1 MIVYIHVNN
10 ECNKQMNIIKTN
22 LDIFTTI
29 SIMNK
34 YGKTNIFLRKYY
46 EIQKQNSFK

>member
-1 MIVYIHVNN
+1 MLVPI
-10 ECNKQMNIIKTN
+10 NKCVIQMNIIKTN

-34 YGKTNIFLRKYY
+34 YGKK
-46 EIQKQNSFK
+46 NS